1 MTVKNCSG
9 FKMIPVK
16 PCNLKVY
23 IENLNTLIFLK
34 SSNIIKYLLYFIL
47 FNYLYADMK
56 EE

>member
-1 MTVKNCSG
+1 
-9 FKMIPVK
+9 MIPVK